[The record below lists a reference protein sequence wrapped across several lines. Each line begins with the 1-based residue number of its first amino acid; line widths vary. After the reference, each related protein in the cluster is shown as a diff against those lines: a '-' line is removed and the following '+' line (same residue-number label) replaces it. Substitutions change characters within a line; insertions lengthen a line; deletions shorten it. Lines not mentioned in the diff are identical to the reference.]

1 MRKTLST
8 MAIGLALGVMSA
20 SAVAADKTTLTLSSW
35 LPPAHPIVANMIQ
48 PWMDNV
54 KEATEGRVEIKLLAK
69 GLGAPPAHYDL
80 ARDGTADVTFGVH
93 GYTPG
98 RFSLTQIVE
107 FPFTGDNAEAIS
119 VAYWKVHEKYLAKA
133 DEHKGVKLLGVFSHG
148 PGEIHNSKQD
158 IKSVADLAG
167 LKIRVGG
174 GVVNQVAESLG
185 VTPILQPASKNYELL
200 SNGVADGTFLPMES
214 IPSFKL
220 VDLVKHT
227 TLVPGGLYN
236 TSFFLVGN
244 EERFAALSAE
254 DQAAIDKV
262 SGEAFA
268 KLSGKAWDE
277 ADAEGLKAVT
287 EGGNTVT
294 TADEAF
300 IKEIQEKT
308 AHIETEW
315 LKAAEE
321 KGVDGKAALAE
332 LRQLVTD
339 YKSE

>member
-8 MAIGLALGVMSA
+8 MALGLALGLASA
-20 SAVAADKTTLTLSSW
+20 SAVAADKTMLTLSSW
-35 LPPAHPIVANMIQ
+35 LPPGHPIVANMIQ

-54 KEATEGRVEIKLLAK
+54 KEATEGRVEIKMLAK

-80 ARDGTADVTFGVH
+80 ARDGTADVTYGVH

-98 RFSLTQIVE
+98 RFSLTKIVE

-133 DEHKGVKLLGVFSHG
+133 DEHKGVKVLGVFSHG
-148 PGEIHNSKQD
+148 PGEIHNSKKD
-158 IKSVADLAG
+158 IKSVADLSD

-174 GVVNQVAESLG
+174 GVVNDVAKSLG
-185 VTPILQPASKNYELL
+185 VTALLKPASKNYELL

-214 IPSFKL
+214 MPSFKI

-227 TLVPGGLYN
+227 TVVPGGLYN

-244 EERFAALSAE
+244 SERFAALSAE

-277 ADAEGLKAVT
+277 ADVAGMKAAVDN
-287 EGGNTVT
+287 GNSIT

-300 IKEIQEKT
+300 IKEVQEKT
-308 AHIETEW
+308 AHIEADW